1 MTRWQAIC
9 INNSAVVRPDITEE
23 KEHEMKKKGFTLIEL
38 MIVVVI
44 IGILAAIAIP
54 KFNDVSEAAKR
65 NACRANMRT
74 LASQEVI
81 YFATSGM
88 YTDDLDALGLSGVV
102 CPGTGGAHTL
112 TVGDLGMDPSA
123 SFTIAC
129 PQASPNHGDIDN
141 GIASWQDFN

>member
-1 MTRWQAIC
+1 
-9 INNSAVVRPDITEE
+9 
-23 KEHEMKKKGFTLIEL
+23 MKKKGFTLIEL

-74 LASQEVI
+74 IASHEVI
-81 YFATSGM
+81 YFASHGE
-88 YTDDLDALGLSGVV
+88 YTDLLASLNLAGIV
-102 CPGTGGAHTL
+102 CPGANLAHTI
-112 TVGDLGMDPSA
+112 VVSDLGLDPSA
-123 SFTIAC
+123 SFTITC
-129 PQASPNHGDIDN
+129 PNDPFHGEIDN